1 MNRADKRAMIDPFH
15 QQLSVVQHCG
25 LLGLGRS
32 SFYYQP
38 RNDPAADLALMAV
51 IDRQFLET
59 PYYGSRKMVAVLRRA
74 GHVVNRKRVRR
85 LMRQMGLH
93 VIWQKP
99 KTSQPNPEHKV
110 YPYLLRDLM
119 IDRPNQVWATDITYI
134 PMARGFLY
142 LVAIMDWHSRKV
154 LSWRLSNTMEA
165 DFCVAA
171 LEEAL
176 ARYGKPDIFNS
187 DQGSQFTST
196 AFTGVLTTAGVRISM
211 DGKGRCIDN
220 VFVERLWRSLKY
232 ECVYLNAYATGSET
246 RAGIGNWIAGY
257 NGIRPHQ
264 GLEYKTPDE
273 VYFAAPSGLGLAPTP
288 ITVAA

>member
-1 MNRADKRAMIDPFH
+1 MSRAEKRAMIDPSH
-15 QQLSVVQHCG
+15 KHLSVVQQCG

-32 SFYYQP
+32 TFYYQP
-38 RNDPAADLALMAV
+38 VQINAVDLVLMAA

-59 PYYGSRKMVAVLRRA
+59 PYYGSRRMVAVLRRA
-74 GHVVNRKRVRR
+74 GYVVNRKRVRR

-99 KTSQPNPEHKV
+99 NTSKPNPEHKV
-110 YPYLLRDLM
+110 YPYLLRDLV

-134 PMARGFLY
+134 PMSKGFLY
-142 LVAIMDWHSRKV
+142 LVAIMDWHSRAV

-176 ARYGKPDIFNS
+176 ARYGKPEIFNS

-196 AFTGVLTTAGVRISM
+196 AFTGVLTTAGIKISM
-211 DGKGRCIDN
+211 DGRGRCIDN
-220 VFVERLWRSLKY
+220 VFVERLWRSVKY
-232 ECVYLNAYATGSET
+232 EEVYLRAYDTVAEARTSLA
-246 RAGIGNWIAGY
+246 RYFSFY
-257 NGIRPHQ
+257 NSRRPHSSLDRQ
-264 GLEYKTPDE
+264 TPDQA
-273 VYFAAPSGLGLAPTP
+273 YFTPLPQIAAA
-288 ITVAA
+288 